1 MLAAGIVVLAAAIFV
16 CRAAAYTGIL
26 PNTFVERTKVGG
38 MNKDEAASVLY
49 GKYEAELGETVTLR
63 CGDNEKQYT
72 FSELGLTV
80 DTEKTAEAAYNR
92 GREHG
97 IFSKTISYIGSL
109 FSHYGIEPCFVSDSE
124 MLDAAVSELA
134 APYETAVKE
143 LSYSLSGT
151 ELTVNKGEGGVMVD
165 RAKVLEQIEKAVGSE
180 TTKTVELIP
189 EAAEPG
195 KKDLDEL
202 YAELTKPAQNAY
214 YTRVDGEVTVADDVP
229 QMSVDKKELEKFL
242 NSDEKTAVFA
252 VGITPAEKTAAELK
266 KMMFRD
272 VMGSYSSSYAT
283 STSGRAANVELA
295 ASRINGCVLLPG
307 EVFSYDGTIGRRTAA
322 NGYHEAGVYIG
333 NKVEQGIGGGICQTS
348 STLYS
353 AALYAN
359 LEIVQRTSH
368 SLPVSYVPAG
378 QDATIAEGY
387 IDLKIKNNTE
397 YPIKIS
403 AVWGGR
409 RLTCKILG
417 VKPAGQSV
425 EIINTKTGTK
435 EPKVTREYDDTIPV
449 GYKKISQKGAAGY
462 TVASKRIVRVNGQI
476 VKEEKLKGSV
486 YNASDTIELIN
497 PADKDTSSEELKV
510 YVKNTQNTGAS
521 VPVSGTAA
529 SPSETGGG
537 ETLEQTPQQTVP
549 DNENSE
555 AAENPGGGSETGQET
570 ENTGD
575 ETVDKAET
583 GEAAEEPETLYI
595 D

>member
-1 MLAAGIVVLAAAIFV
+1 MSDG
-16 CRAAAYTGIL
+16 
-26 PNTFVERTKVGG
+26 ER
-38 MNKDEAASVLY
+38 
-49 GKYEAELGETVTLR
+49 
-63 CGDNEKQYT
+63 
-72 FSELGLTV
+72 
-80 DTEKTAEAAYNR
+80 
-92 GREHG
+92 
-97 IFSKTISYIGSL
+97 
-109 FSHYGIEPCFVSDSE
+109 
-124 MLDAAVSELA
+124 LDAAVSELA
-134 APYETAVKE
+134 APYETEVKE
-143 LSYSLSGT
+143 LSYSLDGT
-151 ELTVNKGEGGVMVD
+151 TLTVDKGEGGVTVS
-165 RAKVLEQIEKAVGSE
+165 REKTLEQLESALSDE
-180 TTKTVELIP
+180 TARVIELIP
-189 EAAEPG
+189 EATEPAGAELE
-195 KKDLDEL
+195 KL
-202 YAELTKPAQNAY
+202 YAELTKPAQDAY

-229 QMSVDKKELEKFL
+229 QMSIDKKALEKFL
-242 NSDEKTAVFA
+242 NSDRKTEAFE

-283 STSGRAANVELA
+283 STAGRAANVELA

-417 VKPAGQSV
+417 VKPDGQSV

-435 EPKVTREYDDTIPV
+435 EPKVTREYDETIPV

-462 TVASKRIVRVNGQI
+462 TVASKRIVRVNGKT

-497 PADKDTSSEELKV
+497 PANKDTPSEELKV
-510 YVKNTQNTGAS
+510 YVKNTQNAGAT

-529 SPSETGGG
+529 APSGGNG
-537 ETLEQTPQQTVP
+537 NTENVQQTPTENNNP
-549 DNENSE
+549 ETSEEPSKENSDNKAPE
-555 AAENPGGGSETGQET
+555 GAEGSEGTSE
-570 ENTGD
+570 
-575 ETVDKAET
+575 
-583 GEAAEEPETLYI
+583 GEAAAGENTEEPETVYI